1 MLYMVSVGERICSER
16 ERKGLSKAELARRI
30 GMTRAGIGQIES
42 GETKSPNAENLSK
55 IADVLGLHYKW
66 LIFEKEPKYLDDEIA
81 EFGGGREDQGVYA
94 FTYQPDPT
102 VDPRLQGKVPVISW
116 VQAGDADLAIDLLA
130 PGDAIDWKWCNEPHS
145 DSTFALIVDGDSM
158 TAPYGKSY
166 PHKAT
171 IFVDPEKRGSV
182 ETGEAIIA
190 KISGVDKVTFKSL
203 ARDDGRVFL
212 KPLNPQY
219 PNMFEEFRVLGKVI
233 GKWED

>member
-1 MLYMVSVGERICSER
+1 
-16 ERKGLSKAELARRI
+16 
-30 GMTRAGIGQIES
+30 MTR
-42 GETKSPNAENLSK
+42 
-55 IADVLGLHYKW
+55 
-66 LIFEKEPKYLDDEIA
+66 
-81 EFGGGREDQGVYA
+81 
-94 FTYQPDPT
+94 
-102 VDPRLQGKVPVISW
+102 IS
-116 VQAGDADLAIDLLA
+116 QFDNLA
-130 PGDAIDWKWCNEPHS
+130 PGDAMIGNCNEPHS

-171 IFVDPEKRGSV
+171 IFVDPEKRGSI

-190 KISGVDKVTFKSL
+190 KISVDKVTFKSL

>member
-1 MLYMVSVGERICSER
+1 MSTLAERIKQGR
-16 ERKGLSKAELARRI
+16 EEIGLNKSQFARAV
-30 GMTRAGIGQIES
+30 GVSAPTVTDWES
-42 GETKSPNAENLSK
+42 GTIASIKVENVFKMSRV
-55 IADVLGLHYKW
+55 IHRPVDWIMSG
-66 LIFEKEPKYLDDEIA
+66 KENRTGEERA
-81 EFGGGREDQGVYA
+81 VYEV
-94 FTYQPDPT
+94 PDIT
-102 VDPRLQGKVPVISW
+102 EDPRKQGKVPVISW
-116 VQAGDADLAIDLLA
+116 VKAGQADLAIDNLA

>member
-1 MLYMVSVGERICSER
+1 ML
-16 ERKGLSKAELARRI
+16 GLSQEQLARVVGKKQQNI
-30 GMTRAGIGQIES
+30 QQVES
-42 GETKSPNAENLSK
+42 GVVKHPRYIRDLLNA
-55 IADVLGLHYKW
+55 LHCTYEQ
-66 LIFEKEPKYLDDEIA
+66 LESGHFDEIGEEHGGY
-81 EFGGGREDQGVYA
+81 EFTHVSE
-94 FTYQPDPT
+94 FLE
-102 VDPRLQGKVPVISW
+102 DPRKQGKAPLISW
-116 VQAGDADLAIDLLA
+116 VKAGDADLAIDLLA
-130 PGDAIDWKWCNEPHS
+130 PGDALGWIYCIAPHS
-145 DSTFALIVDGDSM
+145 ASTFALEVDGDSM

-166 PHKAT
+166 PNRSI

-203 ARDDGRVFL
+203 ARDDGRLFL